1 MTETLPKAKQ
11 PPGRLAT
18 IHRWIRRGFIA
29 WAVLTT
35 AWFANS
41 VRTQGVDPA
50 LLHSDAGVR
59 VISEDAT
66 LGFIPAHQPS
76 DTGLVFICGSGIAAE
91 AYAPLLRPIAEEGH
105 TVFIVRLPLRFAP
118 LESHKEEA
126 IRRVKEVMQSHP
138 EQGNWVISGHSLGA
152 ALACRAVQA
161 KPLGVGGL
169 VLLGTTH
176 PKESDL
182 SGLAIPVTKVY
193 ASHDRIAPPAKV
205 LANKALL
212 PASTTWI
219 EIAGGNHSQFGHYGH
234 QFLDG
239 SATISRRSQQEIA
252 RSALLNTII
261 AAGQAPAPP
270 AHTPESASARN
281 ERD

>member
-1 MTETLPKAKQ
+1 MTEALPKAKQ
-11 PPGRLAT
+11 LPSRLAT

-50 LLHSDAGVR
+50 LLRSDAAVQ
-59 VISEDAT
+59 VVDKDTT
-66 LGFIPAHQPS
+66 LEFIPRHPQG
-76 DTGLVFICGSGIAAE
+76 DTGLIFICGSGIAAE
-91 AYAPLLRPIAEEGH
+91 AYAPLLRPIAEAGYP
-105 TVFIVRLPLRFAP
+105 VLIVRLPLRFAP

-126 IRRVKEVMQSHP
+126 IRRVDEAIQSHSEP
-138 EQGNWVISGHSLGA
+138 TKWVTSGHSLGA
-152 ALACRAVQA
+152 ALACREVQS
-161 KPLGVGGL
+161 KPPGVVGL

-182 SGLAIPVTKVY
+182 SGLDIPVTKVY
-193 ASHDRIAPPAKV
+193 ASCDRIAPPAKV
-205 LANKALL
+205 LANKVLL
-212 PASTTWI
+212 PDSTTWI

-239 SATISRRSQQEIA
+239 SATISRQEQQAIA
-252 RSALLNTII
+252 RSALLDAIV
-261 AAGQAPAPP
+261 AARDRSVGFGGTPNPA
-270 AHTPESASARN
+270 AV
-281 ERD
+281 RDEQE